1 METQRTVGQPTND
14 DKTELISIYPEN
26 FKEILTILRDLN
38 IGFELIGKD
47 QSNRLLF
54 KITYDDSQTQ
64 NILAIRDGI
73 QELERGNQ
81 IANMIIAGI
90 RMFLPKSNY

>member
-64 NILAIRDGI
+64 NILVIRDGI